1 MRREIP
7 QVHKK
12 PGTALV
18 LSGGATK
25 AFYFHLG
32 VLKALGVNDVTAM
45 VGSSAGA
52 MVAALVAMGTT
63 VDDLITAV
71 HEREI
76 YVPRLDT
83 IAKSF
88 DSSLLFRLDTCNVA
102 RQSAYTGIEALR
114 FFASLPL
121 LWRQDLVA
129 EALDRWIMSQRYAPG
144 FFSADAIENI
154 FKSMMPSNDFRAA
167 EIDLY
172 VTATS
177 LDSHQRAVF
186 NARYAFEDANN
197 YFFTDVPVHQAVR
210 ASVSLPGMFEPVSIR
225 GKYYIDG
232 EVKQTLSVDLGL
244 ALADRIVISHTYQPL
259 YRNDGQSIRD
269 MGWLTIF
276 KQALHVMLN
285 ERIEVWRDIY
295 EHEYPDKHFIWIHP
309 DPEDTEFFLAP
320 EFSFRP
326 EIQKMI
332 IRSGEVAALKALENA
347 AAQGG

>member
-32 VLKALGVNDVTAM
+32 VLKALGIQDFSAM

-52 MVAALVAMGTT
+52 MVAALVAMGTD
-63 VDDLITAV
+63 VDTLITAV
-71 HEREI
+71 HERKV
-76 YVPRLDT
+76 YVPHLNR
-83 IAKSF
+83 IAKSL
-88 DSSLLFRLDTCNVA
+88 DSGLLFRLDACNVA
-102 RQSAYTGIEALR
+102 RQSAYTGFEALR
-114 FFASLPL
+114 FFVSLPM
-121 LWRQDLVA
+121 LWRGDLIA
-129 EALDRWIMSQRYAPG
+129 EALDRWVMSQRHAPG
-144 FFSADAIENI
+144 FFSADAIEGI
-154 FKSMMPSNDFRAA
+154 FKAMMPSNDFRDAD
-167 EIDLY
+167 IDLY

-186 NARYAFEDANN
+186 NASYAFEDANN
-197 YFFTDVPVHQAVR
+197 HFFTGVPVHQAVR
-210 ASVSLPGMFEPVSIR
+210 ASVSLPGMFEPVNIG
-225 GKYYIDG
+225 GKYYVDG

-244 ALADRIVISHTYQPL
+244 ALADRVIISHTYQPL
-259 YRNDGQSIRD
+259 YRDNGHSVRD
-269 MGWLTIF
+269 MGWLAIF

-285 ERIEVWRDIY
+285 ERIEIWRDIY
-295 EHEYPDKHFIWIHP
+295 EHEYAGKHFIWIHP

-332 IRSGEVAALKALENA
+332 IRSGEVAAFKALENA
-347 AAQGG
+347 AASGG